1 MADEL
6 STVSMLS
13 QIASWVNGKL
23 ALIRALIPSQAT
35 SSNQLA
41 DKAFVNSSIA
51 TATATF
57 RGTYNVVSDLS
68 LSHDATHV
76 QIGAAIATK
85 MSALSIPADN
95 NDYMFIQIPTSDETP
110 TEINSIERYKFD
122 GTTWSFEY
130 QLNNSGFTSA
140 QWATI
145 NSGITSGDVAKLSA
159 LPTNDQLNALL
170 GGKQDVLT
178 FDNVP
183 TQNSNNPVKSGGV
196 YNAIKQNTDEI
207 DAIKTKIPS
216 SASSQNKLAT
226 EGFVNTAITTNSAT
240 YLGSYNVVTDLGL
253 TVSATRQQIITA
265 LTAEIISQ
273 GYTPENNDYAFVQ
286 IPTSDETPTEIGATE
301 RYKYN
306 GTAWLFEYEIN
317 NSGFT
322 EAQWAAINSGATLE
336 LIGKL
341 DALPTNAQLIA
352 LLNGKGSKVT
362 VVQQNNSTVA
372 INPNVLNVWGEV
384 SNLVIT
390 FVEGTTG
397 EVYEYMIQFTSP
409 SDSGTSLTLPSAVR
423 WANNDTLEPE
433 AGYTYQ
439 VSIVDNLAVY
449 AGWEAQSNA

>member
-1 MADEL
+1 M
-6 STVSMLS
+6 
-13 QIASWVNGKL
+13 
-23 ALIRALIPSQAT
+23 
-35 SSNQLA
+35 
-41 DKAFVNSSIA
+41 
-51 TATATF
+51 
-57 RGTYNVVSDLS
+57 
-68 LSHDATHV
+68 
-76 QIGAAIATK
+76 
-85 MSALSIPADN
+85 
-95 NDYMFIQIPTSDETP
+95 
-110 TEINSIERYKFD
+110 
-122 GTTWSFEY
+122 
-130 QLNNSGFTSA
+130 
-140 QWATI
+140 
-145 NSGITSGDVAKLSA
+145 
-159 LPTNDQLNALL
+159 
-170 GGKQDVLT
+170 
-178 FDNVP
+178 
-183 TQNSNNPVKSGGV
+183 
-196 YNAIKQNTDEI
+196 
-207 DAIKTKIPS
+207 
-216 SASSQNKLAT
+216 

-352 LLNGKGSKVT
+352 LLNSKGSKVT
-362 VVQQNNSTVA
+362 VVPQTNSTVA

-409 SDSGTSLTLPSAVR
+409 SDAGTSLTLPSAVR